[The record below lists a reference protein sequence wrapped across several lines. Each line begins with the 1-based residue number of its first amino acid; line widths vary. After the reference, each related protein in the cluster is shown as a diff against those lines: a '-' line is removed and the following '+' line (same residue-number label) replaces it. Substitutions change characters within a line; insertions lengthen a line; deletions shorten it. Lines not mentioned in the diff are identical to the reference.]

1 MMFTAIKILGAFF
14 VIVGV
19 VALYAIISFNIL
31 GVDKIVQT
39 LFASLYAFMTVAGVL
54 MFLTRRPQ

>member
-1 MMFTAIKILGAFF
+1 MFTAIKILGAFF
-14 VIVGV
+14 AIIGV
-19 VALYAIISFNIL
+19 VALYAIIAFNIL
-31 GVDKIVQT
+31 GVDKIMQT